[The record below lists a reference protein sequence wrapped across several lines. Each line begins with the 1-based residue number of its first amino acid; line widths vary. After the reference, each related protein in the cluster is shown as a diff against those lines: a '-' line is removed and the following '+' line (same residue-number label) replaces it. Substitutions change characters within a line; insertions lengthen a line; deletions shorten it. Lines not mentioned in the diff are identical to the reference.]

1 MEDLYGAPTSSNDER
16 SLQIYQQALA
26 GLNCYR
32 GDPVA
37 NIDKRLAQDWNFAMG
52 HVFHAHARQPEAR
65 QRAGQIKAGVAP
77 SPLIKV
83 TIIGYRR

>member
-37 NIDKRLAQDWNFAMG
+37 NIDKPLAQDWNFAMG
-52 HVFHAHARQPEAR
+52 HVFMPMQGNLKHAS
-65 QRAGQIKAGVAP
+65 AP
-77 SPLIKV
+77 
-83 TIIGYRR
+83 GR

>member
-16 SLQIYQQALA
+16 SLQIYQRALA

-37 NIDKRLAQDWNFAMG
+37 NIDKAQDPNFAMG
-52 HVFHAHARQPEAR
+52 HVFRAHARGLKHAS
-65 QRAGQIKAGVAP
+65 AP
-77 SPLIKV
+77 VRSRPAWHHRPSSKSL
-83 TIIGYRR
+83 